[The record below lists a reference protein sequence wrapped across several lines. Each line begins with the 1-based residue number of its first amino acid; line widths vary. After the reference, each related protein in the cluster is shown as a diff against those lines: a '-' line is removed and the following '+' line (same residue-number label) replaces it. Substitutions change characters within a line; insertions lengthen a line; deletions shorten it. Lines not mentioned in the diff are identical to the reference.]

1 MSAWG
6 GLGGRNVGVAT
17 RAFAFLLLDDA
28 APNARSLAD
37 AAFWL
42 PPTPSRMLE
51 FTRVL
56 GHLGNAD

>member
-1 MSAWG
+1 MG

-37 AAFWL
+37 AVCV
-42 PPTPSRMLE
+42 P
-51 FTRVL
+51 
-56 GHLGNAD
+56 NI